1 MDQQQQ
7 PTQEEIYPLALLID
21 ELKVS
26 SWFNCLA
33 VSIVFQTNVFGSQ
46 FYLKFHHYYF
56 ILFYFIARRCNST
69 TQCYASFVN
78 HRLGIGRRTDAN

>member
-33 VSIVFQTNVFGSQ
+33 VSIVFQTNVLALNFTLN
-46 FYLKFHHYYF
+46 FIIIILYYF
-56 ILFYFIARRCNST
+56 IL
-69 TQCYASFVN
+69 
-78 HRLGIGRRTDAN
+78 